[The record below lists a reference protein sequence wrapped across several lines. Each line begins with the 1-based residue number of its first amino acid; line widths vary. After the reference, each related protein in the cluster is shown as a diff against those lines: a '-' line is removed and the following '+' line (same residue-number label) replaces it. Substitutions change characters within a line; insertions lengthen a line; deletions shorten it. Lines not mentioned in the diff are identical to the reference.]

1 MKRFYK
7 LMKRFCK
14 KLVQYSNLFH
24 SKSQIEQVTTNCKPN
39 LLEKSII
46 ERGIINYLSFDF
58 MAIKQRT
65 LEYLDSLHIR
75 TEKNCEYKYTLNGTA
90 SNIYNSVYACMLL
103 SLYGEIPNLSET
115 DKKNWV
121 EYFNSFQDAESGLFF
136 DPSIRNEYYDDS
148 DWWGARHLIPH
159 IIYAYSALNAKP
171 LYEFKWVSKYYN
183 KEKIFELINS
193 CKWDSAITDE
203 TDIDNKIMN
212 IGVTLQY
219 QRDYWQDN
227 NAREAFA
234 YLKDLLIE
242 RINPESGLWGKYDIG
257 NSYELPRMI
266 QFAYHILRIFIYDK
280 EHISNA
286 EKIIDLTLMSQNRYG
301 GFGEKLNSSACED
314 IDAIDILIYLSKQTD
329 YRKTDINNAVR
340 RGLIFIL
347 SNQNEDG
354 GFVFR
359 RDEALWYGHDIM
371 CSDSNISALFPT
383 WFRTLCIA
391 NICDYLNIGEYTI
404 LRVPGFSK

>member
-1 MKRFYK
+1 MKRFHK
-7 LMKRFCK
+7 LKKRFCK
-14 KLVQYSNLFH
+14 KLVQYSGLFLP
-24 SKSQIEQVTTNCKPN
+24 KSQIEQASGIREPN

-58 MAIKQRT
+58 LTLKQRT
-65 LEYLDSLHIR
+65 LDYLDSLHIG
-75 TEKNCEYKYTLNGTA
+75 EKGFQYKYTLCGTT

-103 SLYGEIPNLSET
+103 SLYGEIPKISKT
-115 DKKNWV
+115 DNKNWID
-121 EYFNSFQDAESGLFF
+121 YFNSFQDVESGLFF
-136 DPSIRNEYYDDS
+136 DPSIKNEHYDDS
-148 DWWGARHLIPH
+148 DWWGARHLVPH
-159 IIYAYSALNAKP
+159 IICAYSALNAKP
-171 LYEFKWVSKYYN
+171 RYEFKWVSKYYN
-183 KEKIFELINS
+183 KEKLYELINS
-193 CKWDSAITDE
+193 CNWNSAITDE

-227 NAREAFA
+227 NAREAIA
-234 YLKDLLIE
+234 YLKELLVE
-242 RINPESGLWGKYDIG
+242 RINPGTGLWGKYDIG
-257 NSYELPRMI
+257 DSYELPRMI

-286 EKIIDLTLMSQNRYG
+286 EKIIDLVLLSQNKYG

-329 YRKTDINNAVR
+329 YRIIDINNAVR
-340 RGLIFIL
+340 RGLVFIL

-359 RDEALWYGHDIM
+359 RDEPL
-371 CSDSNISALFPT
+371 LE
-383 WFRTLCIA
+383 R
-391 NICDYLNIGEYTI
+391 
-404 LRVPGFSK
+404 